1 MPGSHQQSR
10 CPLSSFQKLNFATHI
25 CQIFHLKNMRS
36 YPNTQPFTSLV
47 WFRIKQSGGSLNSR
61 IWWSLNLRIWE
72 SLNPRIWGS
81 LNSRIWASLNP
92 RIWGSLNP
100 RIWGSLHHRISG
112 SLNPRIWGSL
122 YPRIWGSLI
131 LCINNNISK
140 LSGNGVS
147 TWLSQPLKRLFKSS
161 TFPHWF
167 SW

>member
-1 MPGSHQQSR
+1 
-10 CPLSSFQKLNFATHI
+10 
-25 CQIFHLKNMRS
+25 MRS

-47 WFRIKQSGGSLNSR
+47 WFRIKQSGGFLNPR

-140 LSGNGVS
+140 MESEIYKYFFEYIHHLKIFGILFLRLCS
-147 TWLSQPLKRLFKSS
+147 TRPDNLAWSN
-161 TFPHWF
+161 WF
-167 SW
+167 FL